1 MHLQIGMHFVVDT
14 LKRGLLDD
22 RIMGGNRMIC

>member
-14 LKRGLLDD
+14 LNRGFLDD
-22 RIMGGNRMIC
+22 RIMGEIG